1 MTITED
7 GAPPAT
13 ETRDPVADDT
23 PGRGAGAWR
32 WIAVVAAVALF
43 AGVVGWRV
51 GRTQSE
57 PDVPA
62 RSSVDVGFFQDMQTH
77 HNQAVAMG
85 LIYLEYGTD
94 PLLRQIASEI
104 VTYQSAEIGIMG
116 EYLHT
121 WGQAGTETNISMAWM
136 GAPTPRDQM
145 YGLATKAQ
153 MKRLADARGT
163 DLDQLFTR
171 LMIVHHAGGIYM
183 ASFANN
189 LAHTEVVKRWAAG
202 MEDGQRGEI
211 AEMNRWRVNHGMAAV
226 DSTVKCITNAAGA
239 CPSPGG

>member
-1 MTITED
+1 MTMTED
-7 GAPPAT
+7 GAPPTAG
-13 ETRDPVADDT
+13 EVDPVEDDR
-23 PGRGAGAWR
+23 PGDGPGVWR
-32 WIAVVAAVALF
+32 WIAVVAAVALL
-43 AGVVGWRV
+43 AGVIGWRI
-51 GRTQSE
+51 GHTQGE
-57 PDVPA
+57 PDVPG

-85 LIYLEYGTD
+85 LVYLEHGTD
-94 PLLRQIASEI
+94 PLLRQIAGEI

-121 WGQAGTETNISMAWM
+121 WGQAGTETDTSMAWM

-153 MKRLADARGT
+153 MRRLQDARGT

-183 ASFANN
+183 ASFADN
-189 LAHTEVVKRWAAG
+189 LAHTGVVKRWAAG

-211 AEMNRWRVNHGMAAV
+211 AEMNRWRVNHGMPAV
-226 DSTVKCITNAAGA
+226 DSRVK
-239 CPSPGG
+239 

>member
-1 MTITED
+1 MTTTTED
-7 GAPPAT
+7 GPTPSAEAHDPA
-13 ETRDPVADDT
+13 EDDT
-23 PGRGAGAWR
+23 PGGGLGVWR
-32 WIAVVAAVALF
+32 WIAVVAAVALL
-43 AGVVGWRV
+43 AGVIGWRV
-51 GRTQSE
+51 GRTQGE
-57 PDVPA
+57 PDVPS

-85 LIYLEYGTD
+85 SIYLDHGTD
-94 PLLRQIASEI
+94 PLLRQIAGEI

-116 EYLHT
+116 EYLHN
-121 WGQAGTETNISMAWM
+121 WGQAGTETNTSMAWM

-153 MKRLADARGT
+153 MQRLKDARGT

-183 ASFANN
+183 ASFAGN
-189 LAHTEVVKRWAAG
+189 LAHTEAVKRWATG

-211 AEMNRWRVNHGMAAV
+211 AEMNRWRVNHGMPAV
-226 DSTVKCITNAAGA
+226 DSHVR
-239 CPSPGG
+239 